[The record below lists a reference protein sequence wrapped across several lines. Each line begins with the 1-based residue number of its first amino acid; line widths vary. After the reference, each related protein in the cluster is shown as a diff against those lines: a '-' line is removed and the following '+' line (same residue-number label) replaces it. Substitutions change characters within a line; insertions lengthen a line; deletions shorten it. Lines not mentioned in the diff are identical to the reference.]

1 MRLLF
6 SLIVTAL
13 TFFSLEAQQLSL
25 GGNSWVANFK
35 KASDEVNNQEE
46 KLKYSEIKGTPYYKA
61 DFESAKF
68 DDTPTVAPIRY
79 NTFLDVVEILIDNNI
94 YEIPREA
101 TPKKFTFTKTNER
114 LVVVDTHDEYAGYFF
129 EIADGKYKILKKI
142 KTKFYGAVPSKTHFA
157 AGTVSRFESQRPL
170 YFIKAESSE
179 VITLKNT
186 KDLLTYFPE
195 KKDELNNFLKT
206 NKIKL
211 TEESDLVK
219 LAQFIN
225 N

>member
-1 MRLLF
+1 MKLF
-6 SLIVTAL
+6 FSFIVTAL
-13 TFFSLEAQQLSL
+13 TFFSLEAQQLSP

-46 KLKYSEIKGTPYYKA
+46 KLKYSEIKGTPYYNP

-114 LVVVDTHDEYAGYFF
+114 LIVLDTHDEYAGYFF
-129 EIADGKYKILKKI
+129 EIADGKYKILKKRRYTLLKVYLRYKHI
-142 KTKFYGAVPSKTHFA
+142 CYIDYPKKLSKIPA
-157 AGTVSRFESQRPL
+157 ATADP
-170 YFIKAESSE
+170 
-179 VITLKNT
+179 ITPAT
-186 KDLLTYFPE
+186 FGPIACI
-195 KKDELNNFLKT
+195 
-206 NKIKL
+206 NK
-211 TEESDLVK
+211 
-219 LAQFIN
+219 
-225 N
+225 